1 MIRWDR
7 WLIALLMLTCLPSA
21 FARPFRPG
29 MIPNGS
35 QFSCSNCHINPN
47 GGGTRTPFG
56 ADVFDIVGGSS
67 SVSFWSPT
75 LAALDSDGDG
85 FTNGQELGDP
95 DGDGTPTPGASVSN
109 PGSATSKPN
118 LSPSVALLRP
128 ATGKTVARP
137 AIVNIE
143 ATATDSDGTITRVV
157 LLLGANVV
165 ATVTSA
171 PFVFKLD
178 TAALTPG
185 TLDLGVRA
193 FDNRGAA
200 SPIIRLAVTLLPEV
214 RIQTTGVT
222 AGRAFEMAWAAPV
235 GTLFVVE
242 ASANFTTW
250 TQVGTVL
257 ATAEGA
263 KFTEAQP
270 SDVAALFYRV
280 GLPE

>member
-1 MIRWDR
+1 MIV
-7 WLIALLMLTCLPSA
+7 LLLLTCIPSA

-29 MIPNGS
+29 MMPNGGR
-35 QFSCSNCHINPN
+35 FNCSNCHVSSN
-47 GGGTRTPFG
+47 GGGARNLFG
-56 ADVFDIVGGSS
+56 ADVLDIVGGSS
-67 SVSFWSPT
+67 AIPFWSPT

-95 DGDGTPTPGASVSN
+95 DGDGTPIPGASVSN

-118 LSPSVALLRP
+118 QFPTAAFLRP
-128 ATGKTVARP
+128 TTGKTVARP
-137 AIVNIE
+137 ALVTIE
-143 ATATDSDGTITRVV
+143 ASATDSDGTIARVE
-157 LLLGANVV
+157 LLLGANIV

-193 FDNRGAA
+193 IDNRNGA
-200 SPIIRLAVTLLPEV
+200 SPIVRLALTLLPEV

-242 ASANFTTW
+242 ASANLTTW
-250 TQVGTVL
+250 TQVGTVA

-270 SDVAALFYRV
+270 PDAGARFYRV